1 MALNNLNVWYKI
13 KTSVT
18 IILLAEEDIVK
29 GVRKGGKQLE
39 SKLFSKRLTPLMYII
54 VIFVNKGNL

>member
-1 MALNNLNVWYKI
+1 MLLNNLNVWYKI

-39 SKLFSKRLTPLMYII
+39 SKLFSK
-54 VIFVNKGNL
+54 

>member
-1 MALNNLNVWYKI
+1 MNLNNLNVWYEI

-18 IILLAEEDIVK
+18 IILLAKEDIVK

-39 SKLFSKRLTPLMYII
+39 SKLFSKRIDPFNVYYSC
-54 VIFVNKGNL
+54 FG